1 MALEFQCCNATLLS
15 LPSNARL
22 FRPSRSSET
31 IAMEC
36 ESGGTRG
43 EMVGLLESQGG
54 LPKRCRFSALLCREC
69 LACLVYSTVHLCTSG
84 YSSSAVPPDENYFL
98 STNWKYHPFPWK
110 WWISNGLKIWV
121 YLFHF
126 FWRVGLCCSLLRCFI
141 LFIFFFLSRPVW
153 CWNKV
158 IIWIWISNRSFTV
171 FSWFDLIC
179 CLGVTLFLLGFAYVC
194 MRLG

>member
-36 ESGGTRG
+36 ERGGTRG

-69 LACLVYSTVHLCTSG
+69 LACLVYSTSLHLWVFIV
-84 YSSSAVPPDENYFL
+84 SSS
-98 STNWKYHPFPWK
+98 SRWKLFSFNELKISPFPLEMVNKQWSK
-110 WWISNGLKIWV
+110 DMGLSV
-121 YLFHF
+121 PLFLAC
-126 FWRVGLCCSLLRCFI
+126 RPLLQSLL
-141 LFIFFFLSRPVW
+141 FFFY
-153 CWNKV
+153 
-158 IIWIWISNRSFTV
+158 
-171 FSWFDLIC
+171 
-179 CLGVTLFLLGFAYVC
+179 LGLYDVEIK
-194 MRLG
+194 